1 MEATGRLETNNNNY
15 QYKGL
20 KDLADRIISITQAA
34 TKSKALKGCCSQEA
48 KLPNVNLTIDLR
60 FVLEGSKY
68 NFINH
73 KNYNSLNCDWFKKLL
88 FPTNSLAKLLSDS
101 LLSDS
106 LLSDSL
112 LSDSLLLDSSTNQSH
127 SKL

>member
-20 KDLADRIISITQAA
+20 KDLADRIIISITQAA

-60 FVLEGSKY
+60 FVLVVP
-68 NFINH
+68 
-73 KNYNSLNCDWFKKLL
+73 SLTSLIGKVASELVFFFFLPR
-88 FPTNSLAKLLSDS
+88 FPFFE
-101 LLSDS
+101 
-106 LLSDSL
+106 
-112 LSDSLLLDSSTNQSH
+112 
-127 SKL
+127 